1 MSKWRDST
9 LGGEIELL
17 YGKALPAHVRAPGD
31 FVVYGSNGPVG
42 VHDVGLIDGPGII
55 VGRKGS
61 VGEVVYSSERFW
73 PIDTT
78 YYVKNRSGLDWRYLY
93 HLLGASGLT
102 KLNSHS
108 AVPGLNRADAYSIPV
123 RVPPPSTQVDIA
135 RVLDCLSSAVEL
147 ETRTLRAAEDLVNAT
162 ISVSFG
168 VGLNGGAM
176 QETSIGPIP
185 VGWELRT
192 ISELC
197 EIWSGGTPRKS
208 VPEFWVGEIPWV
220 SGKDLKRPVIADAI
234 DHISEAAVD
243 AGSRLAPEGAVLL
256 LVRGMGLAKDLP
268 VATVARPMAFNQ
280 DVKALVLK
288 GAYSS
293 YPGRLLRSAIY
304 AGRARMLSQ
313 IVPSAHGTM
322 TLNLNDVET
331 FEVAWPT
338 DIHEAMAVVAAA
350 DAGEHKVAVHRR
362 RVAVLEQLLA
372 ALADGLLSE
381 AIDVR
386 DVDLSMLSHVD
397 QGLEEA
403 LV

>member
-1 MSKWRDST
+1 MSTWRDST
-9 LGGEIELL
+9 LGEEIELM
-17 YGKALPAHVRAPGD
+17 YGKALPAHVRAPGG

-42 VHDVGLIDGPGII
+42 VHDAGLVDGPGII

-61 VGEVVYSSERFW
+61 VGEVVYSSDRFW

-78 YYVKNRSGLDWRYLY
+78 YYVKNRGDLDWRFLF

-123 RVPPPSTQVDIA
+123 RVSPRSTQVDIA

-147 ETRTLRAAEDLVNAT
+147 EKRVLRAAEDLVNAT
-162 ISVSFG
+162 ISASFG
-168 VGLNGGAM
+168 SGLNGGAV

-192 ISELC
+192 VSELC

-208 VPEFWVGEIPWV
+208 VPEFWAGEVPWV
-220 SGKDLKRPVIADAI
+220 SGKDLKRPVITDAI

-268 VATVARPMAFNQ
+268 VATAARPMAFNQ
-280 DVKALVLK
+280 DVKALVFRDT
-288 GAYSS
+288 YST

-304 AGRARMLSQ
+304 AGRERMLSQ

-331 FEVAWPT
+331 FGVAWPT
-338 DIHEAMAVVAAA
+338 DIDEALAVVAAV
-350 DAGEHKVAVHRR
+350 DAGEHKVGVHRR

-372 ALADGLLSE
+372 ALTDGLLSE
-381 AIDVR
+381 VIDVR
-386 DVDLSMLSHVD
+386 DVDLSVLPHLD
-397 QGLEEA
+397 QSLEEA
-403 LV
+403 IV